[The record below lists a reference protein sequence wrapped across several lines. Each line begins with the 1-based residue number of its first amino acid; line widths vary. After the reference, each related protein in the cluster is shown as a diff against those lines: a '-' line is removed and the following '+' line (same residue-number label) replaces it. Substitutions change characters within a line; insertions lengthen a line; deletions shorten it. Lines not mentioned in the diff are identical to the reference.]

1 MWLVSSRRRE
11 GEQNAQ
17 ELEQQ
22 EQQEMEKWRKL
33 EQQEMEKWW
42 RRAQGQDSDAHG
54 ETTQVQEGTHAASG
68 KECTRERVEKKARY
82 FTRRNA
88 CQKGG

>member
-1 MWLVSSRRRE
+1 
-11 GEQNAQ
+11 
-17 ELEQQ
+17 
-22 EQQEMEKWRKL
+22 MEKWRKL

-54 ETTQVQEGTHAASG
+54 ETTQVQERTHVASG
-68 KECTRERVEKKARY
+68 KECTRERESGEKARY
-82 FTRRNA
+82 FTRRSA

>member
-1 MWLVSSRRRE
+1 
-11 GEQNAQ
+11 
-17 ELEQQ
+17 
-22 EQQEMEKWRKL
+22 MEKWRKL

-68 KECTRERVEKKARY
+68 KECTREREWR
-82 FTRRNA
+82 
-88 CQKGG
+88 KGPLFHQEECMPEGRVGERTVKSISQDYWRS